1 MCHCPFL
8 IMWLHLWTAYFYTK
22 FKLRLKLSS
31 CDPAEQDD
39 HEFTDSLGC
48 WVEGKATVFEE
59 TEFPKSHQ
67 DPSNM
72 QVAFFLHK
80 MAAKSL
86 LPQVAVWNSDADL
99 KIRQGE
105 ELVWRKW
112 TYRKS
117 RSH

>member
-1 MCHCPFL
+1 M
-8 IMWLHLWTAYFYTK
+8 
-22 FKLRLKLSS
+22 
-31 CDPAEQDD
+31 E
-39 HEFTDSLGC
+39 
-48 WVEGKATVFEE
+48 VEATVFEE